1 MRLYLFLL
9 SFISINVFA
18 DSIEPNLK
26 WGKPTK
32 EELTMTE
39 YAPDKDADAVVL
51 CQQVN
56 VHYQFLNDDFR
67 VFRVVKGRLKV
78 LKPEGKRVADLSV
91 RIWTDEGNSQNN
103 EKVTGLK
110 ATAYNMR
117 DGKVEKTKMDHSMV
131 FKEQVSNSERL
142 IKFSVPQV
150 QVGTVFEYEYTLES
164 GLFFELRD
172 WYAQSDIPVLY
183 TQYSLSVPEW
193 FSFHIEE
200 SGMNRLERKTGA
212 GSLLVGSR
220 VVTTNEDTFIGRELP
235 ALKNDDY
242 IWHAEDYGNKV
253 THELRGIYIPG
264 AVHKNFTSTWNDID
278 RLLLN
283 NEEFGGRMKKSSPLR
298 SEIIAAGIPQIES
311 VQHRVEATWRLLWKR
326 VKWNG
331 EYAFWAK
338 SAASILKEG
347 TGSNADINFLFIN
360 MLRDANVEATP
371 VVLRLRNRGLL
382 PKTHAS
388 LKYLS
393 TFIVG
398 IQVNDST
405 MGFFDSS
412 AYDGYMNVL
421 PACLSVKEARI
432 IRKDRPGQWV
442 NLQAHA
448 QSTENTLIQASL
460 HADGKLTG
468 DVTTSRLGVAATNL
482 RKQWHA
488 AKDSAE
494 VIYHMQEH
502 MQSTITHYEAQ
513 WLHDFSPVVREKFS
527 IEKQYPSADNRIY
540 LSLLPLS
547 PVSKNPFLAE
557 TRILPVELPYKHR
570 KTINMKLNLADGWQ
584 VEEMPD
590 PIVLRFDG
598 ITARIMTGQEGGQLT
613 VVCKLDIQRTF
624 FPQQDYSALR
634 LFFEKLVE
642 SGKNVIVL
650 KKVEP

>member
-26 WGKPTK
+26 WGNPTK

-51 CQQVN
+51 CQQVK
-56 VHYQFLNDDFR
+56 VYYQFLNNDFR

-78 LKPEGKRVADLSV
+78 LKPEGKRVADLNV
-91 RIWTDEGNSQNN
+91 QIWTDESNSQNN
-103 EKVTGLK
+103 ELVTGLK
-110 ATAYNMR
+110 ATAYNLK
-117 DGKVEKTKMDHSMV
+117 DGKVIKTKMDHSMV
-131 FKEQVSNSERL
+131 FREQVSSTETR

-164 GLFFELRD
+164 GFFFELRD

-200 SGMNRLERKTGA
+200 TGINRLERKTGA
-212 GSLLVGSR
+212 GSLLVGTR
-220 VVTTNEDTFIGRELP
+220 VLTTNENTFVGRELP

-253 THELRGIYIPG
+253 THELQGIYIPG
-264 AVHKNFTSTWNDID
+264 ALHKNFTSTWNDVD

-283 NEEFGGRMKKSSPLR
+283 NEDFGGRMKRSSPLKN
-298 SEIIAAGIPQIES
+298 EIIAAGIPQIDN
-311 VQHRVEATWRLLWKR
+311 VQQRVEATWKMLWKH

-331 EYAFWAK
+331 QYAFWAK
-338 SAASILKEG
+338 SGASILKEG

-360 MLRDANVEATP
+360 MLRDANVEASP

-382 PKTHAS
+382 PRTHAS

-398 IQVNDST
+398 VQMNDST
-405 MGFFDSS
+405 MCFFDSS
-412 AYDGYMNVL
+412 AHDGYLNVL
-421 PACLSVKEARI
+421 PACLYVKQARV

-442 NLQAHA
+442 NLQPLA

-460 HADGKLTG
+460 RANGELTG
-468 DVTTSRLGVAATNL
+468 DITNSWNGEAAANL
-482 RKQWHA
+482 RRQWHTG
-488 AKDSAE
+488 KDSAD
-494 VIYHMQEH
+494 VIYRMQERMH
-502 MQSTITHYEAQ
+502 SNITHYESQ
-513 WLHDFSPVVREKFS
+513 GLHDFSPIVREKINF
-527 IEKQYPSADNRIY
+527 EKRYPLADNRIY
-540 LSLLPLS
+540 LDLLPIY
-547 PVSKNPFLAE
+547 PFGENPFIAE

-584 VEEMPD
+584 IEEIPD
-590 PIVLRFDG
+590 PVVVRYDG
-598 ITARIMTGQEGGQLT
+598 ITARMMAAQEENQLT
-613 VVCKLDIQRTF
+613 VAFKLDIQRTF
-624 FPQQDYSALR
+624 FSQQEYPALR

-642 SGKNVIVL
+642 SCKNVIVL
-650 KKVEP
+650 KKVEK